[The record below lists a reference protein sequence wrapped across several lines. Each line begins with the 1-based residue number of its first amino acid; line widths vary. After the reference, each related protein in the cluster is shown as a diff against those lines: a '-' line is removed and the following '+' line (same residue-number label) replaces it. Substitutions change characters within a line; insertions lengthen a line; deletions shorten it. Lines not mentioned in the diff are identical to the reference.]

1 MTLRSLLLAGT
12 VLPIALALPGA
23 AIAQTPSTQT
33 GWVLAQA
40 DAPPCP
46 EGQECPP
53 PEGGLGGGAA
63 GGGEPVAEPPPPPPE
78 PDPNAVPPVEP
89 PPAEAVEPPPAEA
102 VEPPPPE
109 ATEPPPAEVVEP
121 PPAEAVEP
129 PPAEVIEPPPAPEA
143 VEPPPAI
150 DQAEPPP
157 AEPPPAEAPPL
168 DQGGHPLPEGALPP
182 EFVPPAPDLGAAEPP
197 VEPSPPP
204 AEVGGGVELPPP
216 GGETTVD
223 QQLEAQGDQEE
234 ANRVRTLRD
243 QLLQQFEQVIVPPLE
258 GAEPQPGTA
267 GRGVEG
273 WYDDQDVV
281 EQRGNDII
289 IDLGGGQIYVQ
300 PVVPDDADRLLYDA
314 DNVEVQQLRGGRT
327 RTIVYRRNGV
337 QIITTRDRRG
347 DIVRRVK
354 RMPDGV
360 DIVLYDNR
368 FDEDDTRERRPV
380 ILRDVRRPRID
391 IPDDEYIVDLG
402 RADPD
407 QIRGALLAPP
417 VQEVERRYT
426 LDEVLRNEPVRAYSP
441 RIDLDSITFETGSAT
456 IGNDQMQSLFYL
468 GEAMAEV
475 LAEHPDEVYLIEG
488 HTDAV
493 GRDYD
498 NLILSDRR
506 AESVAVALSQNF
518 EIPPENLVT
527 QGYGEQYLKIDTD
540 DPERRNRRATVRRLT
555 GLLEQAQN

>member
-1 MTLRSLLLAGT
+1 MTIRSLLLAGS
-12 VLPIALALPGA
+12 VLPFAIALPGLALADRPA
-23 AIAQTPSTQT
+23 APTP
-33 GWVLAQA
+33 WVLAQA

-53 PEGGLGGGAA
+53 PPDAGFGAE
-63 GGGEPVAEPPPPPPE
+63 GGEPAAEPPPPPE
-78 PDPNAVPPVEP
+78 PDPNAAPAVEP
-89 PPAEAVEPPPAEA
+89 PPAEAVEPPPA
-102 VEPPPPE
+102 PE
-109 ATEPPPAEVVEP
+109 AA
-121 PPAEAVEP
+121 
-129 PPAEVIEPPPAPEA
+129 EPPPAPEEPPPPPTDA
-143 VEPPPAI
+143 AEPPPPPQEPALEPPPAPE
-150 DQAEPPP
+150 EPPP
-157 AEPPPAEAPPL
+157 ATDQMEPPPAPDEGEPP
-168 DQGGHPLPEGALPP
+168 PPP
-182 EFVPPAPDLGAAEPP
+182 EPPPAPDQGEPPPATDGALQPEPVPPQPDIAAEPP
-197 VEPSPPP
+197 AAPSPDQPQQ
-204 AEVGGGVELPPP
+204 GGGVEVAAPPENA
-216 GGETTVD
+216 ETTVD
-223 QQLEAQGDQEE
+223 QQLEAQGDSEE

-243 QLLQQFEQVIVPPLE
+243 QLLDQFQGAIAPAPGEPPAPDGQV
-258 GAEPQPGTA
+258 
-267 GRGVEG
+267 GRGIEG

-300 PVVPDDADRLLYDA
+300 PVVPDDADRLLYGA

-360 DIVLYDNR
+360 DIILYDNR
-368 FDEDDTRERRPV
+368 FDEEDTERRRPV

-391 IPDDEYIVDLG
+391 IPEDEYIVDLG
-402 RADPD
+402 RAEPD

-417 VQEVERRYT
+417 VQQVERRYT

-441 RIDLDSITFETGSAT
+441 RIDLDTITFESGSAT
-456 IGNDQMQSLFYL
+456 IGDDQMRSLTYL
-468 GEAMAEV
+468 GQAMEEV
-475 LAEHPDEVYLIEG
+475 LAERPDEVYLIEG

-493 GRDYD
+493 GGGND

-506 AESVAVALSQNF
+506 AEAVAVALSQNF

-540 DPERRNRRATVRRLT
+540 ESERRNRRATVRRLT
-555 GLLEQAQN
+555 DLLAQQQ